1 MTRALF
7 IVLGV
12 IWLAGEMVVSL
23 GNCSCDTTQANGLPR
38 GVSETG
44 RERW

>member
-1 MTRALF
+1 MTRTLL

-12 IWLAGEMVVSL
+12 IWFAGQMALSL
-23 GNCSCDTTQANGLPR
+23 GDCSCDTTQANGLPR